1 MTRIKWTKQDIDYL
15 KANHS
20 QYTSTELADFLGRQ
34 VNTVQT
40 KLWQLQ
46 LKAKRSN
53 KHNPTITGVPTMP
66 IPKPT
71 HIPRPS
77 QKQAIDES
85 IYLRQAKEE
94 MKQML
99 HMLDGASVIKGSQA
113 ELLETM
119 RALNTGKITP
129 EHAMA
134 ALEIGAYLIESVGD
148 SLESA
153 ASLTEPVIK
162 NKVEKPSKKPHPW
175 RELDKQTL
183 PEATEPTGVFANVF
197 APKGGFVP
205 PEIGSVTKV
214 VDGVRK

>member
-53 KHNPTITGVPTMP
+53 KHNPTITGVPIME
-66 IPKPT
+66 
-71 HIPRPS
+71 IPRPS
-77 QKQAIDES
+77 KNQV
-85 IYLRQAKEE
+85 IYDPVLLLRQGKEE
-94 MKQML
+94 LKQIL
-99 HMLDGASVIKGSQA
+99 NIVDGVSGIKGAQA

-119 RALNTGKITP
+119 RALNAGKITP

-134 ALEIGAYLIESVGD
+134 ALEIGAYLIESAGD
-148 SLESA
+148 SLESV
-153 ASLTEPVIK
+153 ASLTVPTTEPVIK
-162 NKVEKPSKKPHPW
+162 IKVDKPSKKPHPR

-183 PEATEPTGVFANVF
+183 PEETEPTGVFAGVL
-197 APKGGFVP
+197 APKSGFVP
-205 PEIGSVTKV
+205 PEIGHVTKV

>member
-53 KHNPTITGVPTMP
+53 KHNPTITGVPP
-66 IPKPT
+66 IMAV
-71 HIPRPS
+71 PRPS
-77 QKQAIDES
+77 KNQV
-85 IYLRQAKEE
+85 IYDPVLLLRQGKEE
-94 MKQML
+94 LKQIL
-99 HMLDGASVIKGSQA
+99 NIVDSVSGIKGAQA
-113 ELLETM
+113 ELLETI
-119 RALNTGKITP
+119 RALNAGKITP

-134 ALEIGAYLIESVGD
+134 ALEIGAYLIESAGD

-153 ASLTEPVIK
+153 ASLTVPTTETVIK
-162 NKVEKPSKKPHPW
+162 IKADKPSKKPHPW
-175 RELDKQTL
+175 RELDKQPL
-183 PEATEPTGVFANVF
+183 PEPTGVFANVF